1 MDVDAIRSRFI
12 QDNLRRALLEQDKA
26 RAARA
31 LRAFRSYFQW
41 FEHRL
46 PDLEKL
52 AIMSQLSKLEEAYT
66 RQSTEDRRSEPC
78 HASAR

>member
-12 QDNLRRALLEQDKA
+12 QDNLRRALMEQDKA

-31 LRAFRSYFQW
+31 LRAFRNYFQW

-52 AIMSQLSKLEEAYT
+52 AIIRQLSKLEEAYA
-66 RQSTEDRRSEPC
+66 RQSTEERPAEPC
-78 HASAR
+78 HA

>member
-12 QDNLRRALLEQDKA
+12 QDNLRRALLQQDKTH
-26 RAARA
+26 AARA
-31 LRAFRSYFQW
+31 LGAFRKYFQW

-52 AIMSQLSKLEEAYT
+52 AIMGQLARLEEAYA
-66 RQSTEDRRSEPC
+66 REGSEEGSSEPY
-78 HASAR
+78 HLNVR